1 MVAAIDLSKKT
12 VKKIRINFVFASL
25 YNFIGIPLAMGLF
38 LHWSIIIKPWMASL
52 AMAFS
57 SISVVVSSLLLKRY
71 KKPSQTE
78 MEKALHFSKSKKASS
93 LHSIRVYKGTD
104 EFTLSG
110 QKQNGLIPLT
120 NLEKTSTNLIHEES
134 EIEPL
139 V

>member
-1 MVAAIDLSKKT
+1 VVAAIDLSKKT

-38 LHWSIIIKPWMASL
+38 LHWSIIIKPWMGSL

-78 MEKALHFSKSKKASS
+78 MEKALHVSNSKKRSS
-93 LHSIRVYKGTD
+93 LHSVQVYKCTD
-104 EFTLSG
+104 EFHASS
-110 QKQNGLIPLT
+110 QKQNGCIPLSI
-120 NLEKTSTNLIHEES
+120 LEKTSTNLVHDES
-134 EIEPL
+134 EIDPL